1 MKQLNFTN
9 NKSER
14 LKEIFLPIYEHF
26 KFPQDMKL
34 SLEAASIKGST
45 MHAQP
50 VIKLHSTFK
59 GIDTYRIR
67 YAEHV
72 RDSKA
77 LRVEDLPDDV
87 LAGWF
92 AHEMGHI
99 IDYMGRTVHNM
110 INFGI
115 RYVTS
120 AKFRREAENR
130 ADENAIKRGF
140 HHHILMTKEFL
151 FNHEMIDEKYRNQL
165 KRYYMSPDDARSLV
179 GPDQSEIP
187 HILK

>member
-1 MKQLNFTN
+1 MKQVNFTN
-9 NKSER
+9 IKNER
-14 LKEIFLPIYEHF
+14 LKDLFLPTF
-26 KFPQDMKL
+26 DQFRFPKELKMN
-34 SLEAASIKGST
+34 LEAATIKGST

-50 VIKLHSTFK
+50 VIRVHSPFK
-59 GIDTYRIR
+59 GIDSYRIR
-67 YAEHV
+67 FAEHV
-72 RDSKA
+72 SDSRD
-77 LRVEDLPDDV
+77 LRVADLPDDV
-87 LAGWF
+87 LVGWF

-115 RYVTS
+115 RYMTS

-179 GPDQSEIP
+179 LPESPEAQV
-187 HILK
+187 LK